1 MRVSSVFAFAT
12 LAVFCAGGTSAAPI
26 LRVATIAGEDILQGR
41 RLLLDEDGKE
51 NEDNNKGCESCYLNR
66 FRTMSIKEG
75 AAKMKEGFGR
85 LTVTSVVSNLL
96 CMVIGGSLCFFGY
109 KLLEYI
115 LLISS
120 FLSGYIVFFFVV
132 SEIMTLVGRC
142 NCYALGLVPF
152 AGALVSTYLIRN
164 LHKAIFFLMG
174 ALVGLSAGHSFYVL
188 VLTHLESHMSGEYTH
203 SLLYYGTLSLSA
215 LCFGAL
221 AVKLESKMLAV
232 GTAVIGGPWFSLG
245 FWSLLA
251 GLFPKMQKDG
261 WTAWSHP
268 CTFNHANPCTAD
280 DGSAGTGFDGEPQ
293 DPLTAPVLVPTIL
306 AWVLVICGLCTQL
319 KLQKRADAEKEA
331 SAPLMAYG
339 GAHGG
344 SNIGGRE

>member
-132 SEIMTLVGRC
+132 SEIMTLVGRMQLLR
-142 NCYALGLVPF
+142 ARV
-152 AGALVSTYLIRN
+152 GAVRRRARFNISDQKPSQSHI
-164 LHKAIFFLMG
+164 
-174 ALVGLSAGHSFYVL
+174 LS
-188 VLTHLESHMSGEYTH
+188 
-203 SLLYYGTLSLSA
+203 
-215 LCFGAL
+215 
-221 AVKLESKMLAV
+221 
-232 GTAVIGGPWFSLG
+232 
-245 FWSLLA
+245 
-251 GLFPKMQKDG
+251 
-261 WTAWSHP
+261 
-268 CTFNHANPCTAD
+268 
-280 DGSAGTGFDGEPQ
+280 DGSARRAFCR
-293 DPLTAPVLVPTIL
+293 PLVLRP
-306 AWVLVICGLCTQL
+306 
-319 KLQKRADAEKEA
+319 
-331 SAPLMAYG
+331 
-339 GAHGG
+339 GAHPPR
-344 SNIGGRE
+344 IAHVWRVHP